1 MTHPI
6 FAFDKYLAARVLWTI
21 TWSVHQYQVEIIVSP
36 KINPDLG
43 CSTYQKTTQNM
54 LFTKNVQNETP
65 YLAKVNLQF
74 LDPEKPYQNLLE
86 FLRRLRP
93 YPSEIRRRNRPELN
107 NCILAIGSPNRIPIR
122 KKFHEKTK
130 RLELLRRLP

>member
-6 FAFDKYLAARVLWTI
+6 FAFDKSFAARVLWTI

-36 KINPDLG
+36 KINPGLG
-43 CSTYQKTTQNM
+43 YSAYQKNSKKY
-54 LFTKNVQNETP
+54 FSKNIQNETP